1 MIKFSEIAFCFA
13 LLWVKSSGFDLKDI
27 TGPVFGDKIDFLP
40 AAFGDF
46 NSDKLTDLIVF
57 DNQKKSVAVLVATE
71 QSVVNIGSD
80 TIFRSQ
86 RKSLNCSCP
95 QGKINI

>member
-1 MIKFSEIAFCFA
+1 MKKISEIAFYLA
-13 LLWVKSSGFDLKDI
+13 LLLVKSSGFDLKDI
-27 TGPVFGDKIDFLP
+27 TGPVFGDKVDFLP

-57 DNQKKSVAVLVATE
+57 DNHKKSVAVLLATE

-86 RKSLNCSCP
+86 KKSLNCTCP
-95 QGKINI
+95 RG